1 MKNLEKFSAKVQYVT
16 PSCKS
21 VMLKLRETI
30 LTGSGNYDG
39 RTGLRSWDNAEDV
52 NNENDEWGY

>member
-21 VMLKLRETI
+21 VRIQARQTI
-30 LTGSGNYDG
+30 LTGSYGEEGRAGGRGYLYDN
-39 RTGLRSWDNAEDV
+39 SEEED
-52 NNENDEWGY
+52 Y

>member
-21 VMLKLRETI
+21 VELWSKQTI
-30 LTGSGNYDG
+30 LTGSYGEKGRAGSHGIYDDSEEEE
-39 RTGLRSWDNAEDV
+39 R
-52 NNENDEWGY
+52 Y

>member
-21 VMLKLRETI
+21 VELWSKQTI
-30 LTGSGNYDG
+30 LTGSYGEKG
-39 RTGLRSWDNAEDV
+39 RAGRSGGWIEED
-52 NNENDEWGY
+52 EDY